1 MGLCSCTEKHDGR
14 RVVLTGGPGA
24 GKSAVLE
31 LARLFFCDHVHRLPE
46 AAGIVFGG
54 HFPRNGRVDIR
65 RAGQRAIY
73 HVQRELE
80 ATALLENAA
89 MVICDRGT
97 LDGAVYWL
105 GEGSLWQQV
114 GSTREEELSRYHA
127 VIHLRTPAA
136 SDYNHDNP
144 LRIESHDEA
153 QQIDQLIAEVWA
165 GHPRYV
171 EVPATEDFLA
181 KAAHAL
187 AHLRDFMPECC
198 RVRNEARLRSL
209 AVFQ

>member
-1 MGLCSCTEKHDGR
+1 MGLCSCTDQHDGR

-31 LARLFFCDHVHRLPE
+31 LARLFFCDHVRRLPE

-80 ATALLENAA
+80 ATVLVENAA

-105 GEGSLWQQV
+105 GEGSLWEEV
-114 GSTREEELSRYHA
+114 SSTREEELARYYA

-153 QQIDQLIAEVWA
+153 QQIDQRIAEVWA

-171 EVPATEDFLA
+171 EVTATEDFLA

-187 AHLRDFMPECC
+187 SHLRDFMPECC